1 MIETIKSRL
10 ASLGYQ
16 ADNNDIFA
24 LRFVLTQVENHIKNF
39 CNIDTIPAELE
50 THVVDRVCGT
60 FLNQKK
66 ASGQLTSAQIEGVVK
81 RITDGDTTVEFASN
95 TDAETIFNSYING
108 LVNGNDSDLIRF
120 RKLCW

>member
-39 CNIDTIPAELE
+39 CNIDAIPAELE
-50 THVVDRVCGT
+50 TVVVDRVCGT

-66 ASGQLTSAQIEGVVK
+66 ASGQLTGAQIEGVVK

-95 TDAETIFNSYING
+95 TDAETVFNSYINN
-108 LVNGNDSDLIRF
+108 LVNGNDGDLIRF